1 MANVNLVPLGSEQTL
16 ERNKGNRPYLKVILE
31 GSEAGSVYE
40 ILWPRSS
47 MTTATPDRSKIL
59 LNLTEEKSTLISD
72 FFMANRN
79 GIVFFCNEKG
89 KLISG

>member
-1 MANVNLVPLGSEQTL
+1 MTKQ
-16 ERNKGNRPYLKVILE
+16 PYLKVILE
-31 GSEAGSVYE
+31 GNEAGYVFE

-47 MTTATPDRSKIL
+47 MTAATPGSLEIL

-79 GIVFFCNEKG
+79 GIVFFYNEKG
-89 KLISG
+89 ALICSW

>member
-1 MANVNLVPLGSEQTL
+1 MTKHKQ
-16 ERNKGNRPYLKVILE
+16 PYLKVILE
-31 GSEAGSVYE
+31 GSEAGYVFE

-47 MTTATPDRSKIL
+47 INATAPDRLKIL

-79 GIVFFCNEKG
+79 GIVFFYNEKG
-89 KLISG
+89 ALICSW